1 MWYCAILSSNILKAF
16 SENIVINFW
25 ANIKFFFNKSNLL
38 RNFATNFNFSM
49 KYFTFIIT
57 LFTLTMENLQAQNNA
72 DNQTIYQF
80 TVEDINGK
88 PFALADLKGKK
99 VMIVNT
105 ASKCGLT
112 PQYKELEALYQQYK
126 DRDFI
131 IIGFPA
137 NNFLGQEPGSN
148 EQIASFCSINYEVTF
163 PMMSK
168 ISVKGKNMHP
178 LYQFLTQK
186 SKNGVEDSKV
196 KWNFQKYLIGRDG
209 KLEKVIDPK
218 TLPSSDEVKQWIE
231 K

>member
-1 MWYCAILSSNILKAF
+1 M
-16 SENIVINFW
+16 
-25 ANIKFFFNKSNLL
+25 

-148 EQIASFCSINYEVTF
+148 EQIASFCSINYGVIF

>member
-1 MWYCAILSSNILKAF
+1 M
-16 SENIVINFW
+16 
-25 ANIKFFFNKSNLL
+25 

-148 EQIASFCSINYEVTF
+148 EQIASFCSINYGVSF

-196 KWNFQKYLIGRDG
+196 RWNFQKYLIGRDG
-209 KLEKVIDPK
+209 KLEKVIAPK
-218 TLPSSDEVKQWIE
+218 TLPSSDEVTQWIE